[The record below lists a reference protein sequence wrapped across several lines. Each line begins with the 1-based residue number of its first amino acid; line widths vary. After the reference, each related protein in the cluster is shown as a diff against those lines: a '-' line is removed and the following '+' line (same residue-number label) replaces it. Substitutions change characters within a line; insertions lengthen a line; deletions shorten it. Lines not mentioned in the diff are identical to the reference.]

1 MRVVWSSGE
10 AFVFLWG
17 MWCSFFLFVFFGFFF
32 LFLRGFSGGRWVVK
46 KNLNGVRALFN
57 EKLIGF
63 VN

>member
-32 LFLRGFSGGRWVVK
+32 SFSSRVSRRPMGSK
-46 KNLNGVRALFN
+46 KKFKRDEG
-57 EKLIGF
+57 II
-63 VN
+63 